1 MLAGLAGSEAPLS
14 TIGALI
20 ESILQERKHDESL
33 TTAAHSLMAAAT
45 SLLAGDGA
53 PDKPQEA
60 QPDNV
65 APATADQAPAAQPQP
80 IDQPQPPQGQQ
91 EVVTELAIPRAAPSP
106 PAGQPPGVQSAAPLT
121 LDEVRGMSAESI
133 NQNWAA
139 VGAAL
144 KAER

>member
-1 MLAGLAGSEAPLS
+1 M
-14 TIGALI
+14 TN
-20 ESILQERKHDESL
+20 QL

-65 APATADQAPAAQPQP
+65 APATADQAPAG
-80 IDQPQPPQGQQ
+80 QPQPPQGQQ
-91 EVVTELAIPRAAPSP
+91 EVVTELAIPHAAPSP

-121 LDEVRGMSAESI
+121 LDEVRGMSADSI
-133 NQNWAA
+133 NKNWAA